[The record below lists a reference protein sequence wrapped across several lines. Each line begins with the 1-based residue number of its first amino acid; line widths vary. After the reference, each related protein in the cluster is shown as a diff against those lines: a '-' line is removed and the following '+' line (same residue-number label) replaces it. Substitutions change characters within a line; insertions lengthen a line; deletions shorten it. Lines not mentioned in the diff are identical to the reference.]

1 MRTYDPLSV
10 DELGQNAARALM
22 EYPSANL
29 PPEMFSGAGV
39 YTLHYMGHFAAYV
52 GMLDK
57 EPIYVG
63 KANPPGGRQG
73 RKVSTNPNMALY
85 QRLTKHARSIEAAE
99 NLDIKDFR
107 CRWLV
112 LDPVWIGLTEQVLI
126 SQASP
131 LWNVVVEGFGINAPG
146 RGRNNQARSRWDT
159 LHPGRPEVAGLPDR
173 PESVAVILGKIAVH
187 RRERNVGLHSMNT

>member
-1 MRTYDPLSV
+1 MRAYDPLSV

-22 EYPSANL
+22 GYPPASL
-29 PPEMFSGAGV
+29 PPETFQGAGV
-39 YTLHYMGHFAAYV
+39 YTLHYIGGFTAYA
-52 GMLDK
+52 GMLDE

-73 RKVSTNPNMALY
+73 RKTSAKPSVALY
-85 QRLTKHARSIEAAE
+85 QRLAKHARSIEAVQ
-99 NLDIKDFR
+99 NLDLEDFR

-126 SQASP
+126 AQARP

-146 RGRNNQARSRWDT
+146 SGRGNQARSQWDT
-159 LHPGRPEVAGLPDR
+159 LHPGRPEVANLPDR
-173 PESVAVILGKIAVH
+173 PESAAAILAKIAAH
-187 RRERNVGLHSMNT
+187 RGQAP

>member
-10 DELGQNAARALM
+10 DELGQNAARALIG
-22 EYPSANL
+22 YPAVSL
-29 PPEMFSGAGV
+29 PPESFMGAGV
-39 YTLHYMGHFAAYV
+39 YTLHYVGSFPAYAGMGD
-52 GMLDK
+52 G

-73 RKVSTNPNMALY
+73 RRSAATPSPALHS
-85 QRLTKHARSIEAAE
+85 RLSKHARSVEAVE
-99 NLDIKDFR
+99 NLELGDFC

-126 SQASP
+126 SEYQP

-146 RGRNNQARSRWDT
+146 KGRRNQARSQWDT
-159 LHPGRPEVAGLPDR
+159 VHPGRPEVADLPNR
-173 PESVAVILGKIAVH
+173 EESAAAILETIAAH
-187 RRERNVGLHSMNT
+187 RTGRSR